1 MPGAS
6 IRAKR
11 GPPPHGGSGERG
23 PGSAILMKNT
33 LKYSLHMQKNPVHP
47 EEPEKAY
54 ATLQL
59 NGVLDINALAAHMA
73 NHNSIYSK
81 GTIVGIITD
90 MCHCIKEAIT
100 EGNAIEL
107 GELGRFTP
115 SITSE
120 GTLPGVDEEG
130 NPKTA
135 MEMFTEA
142 NIKDVNVNYEL
153 GPGLDF
159 KREDFDFEFTTT
171 RKAQAAAKKAQ
182 KKGEKSADWSEE

>member
-1 MPGAS
+1 
-6 IRAKR
+6 
-11 GPPPHGGSGERG
+11 
-23 PGSAILMKNT
+23 MKNT
-33 LKYSLHMQKNPVHP
+33 LKYSLHLQKNPAHP

-54 ATLQL
+54 ARLQL

-130 NPKTA
+130 KPITA

-142 NIKDVNVNYEL
+142 NIKQVNVNYEL
-153 GPGLDF
+153 GTGLDF
-159 KREDFDFEFTTT
+159 KREDFDFEYVTS

-182 KKGEKSADWSEE
+182 KKGQSSADWSEE

>member
-1 MPGAS
+1 
-6 IRAKR
+6 
-11 GPPPHGGSGERG
+11 
-23 PGSAILMKNT
+23 MKNT
-33 LKYSLHMQKNPVHP
+33 LKYSLHMQKNPMHP

-107 GELGRFTP
+107 G
-115 SITSE
+115 
-120 GTLPGVDEEG
+120 
-130 NPKTA
+130 A
-135 MEMFTEA
+135 
-142 NIKDVNVNYEL
+142 
-153 GPGLDF
+153 GLDF

>member
-1 MPGAS
+1 
-6 IRAKR
+6 
-11 GPPPHGGSGERG
+11 
-23 PGSAILMKNT
+23 MKNT
-33 LKYSLHMQKNPVHP
+33 LKYSLAMRKNPAHP

-59 NGVLDINALAAHMA
+59 NGVLDINALADHMS

-81 GTIVGIITD
+81 GTIVGVITD

-100 EGNAIEL
+100 EGNAVLL
-107 GELGRFTP
+107 GELGRFAP
-115 SITSE
+115 SISSE
-120 GTLPGVDEEG
+120 GTLPGVDAEG

-142 NIKDVNVNYEL
+142 NIKQVNVNYEL
-153 GPGLDF
+153 GTGLDF
-159 KREDFDFEFTTT
+159 KREDFNFEYVTS

-182 KKGEKSADWSEE
+182 KKGQSSADWSDDDEGNDEP

>member
-1 MPGAS
+1 
-6 IRAKR
+6 
-11 GPPPHGGSGERG
+11 
-23 PGSAILMKNT
+23 MKNT

-54 ATLQL
+54 ARLQL

-73 NHNSIYSK
+73 NHNSIYSN
-81 GTIVGIITD
+81 ITD

-130 NPKTA
+130 NPITA
-135 MEMFTEA
+135 MEAFTEA

-153 GPGLDF
+153 GSGLDF
-159 KREDFDFEFTTT
+159 KREDFDFEFVTT